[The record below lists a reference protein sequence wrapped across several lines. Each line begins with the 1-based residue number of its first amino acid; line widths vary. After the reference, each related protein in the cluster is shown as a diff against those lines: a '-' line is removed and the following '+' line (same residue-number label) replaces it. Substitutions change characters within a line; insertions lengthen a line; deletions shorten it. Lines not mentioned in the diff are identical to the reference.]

1 VVTLIQGVIFD
12 LGMTLVKF
20 NGDWDAVLEESWQ
33 SLADYLLENGYS
45 LDKDQF
51 VDSFRELF
59 GSRLYERTVDNIELP
74 TTELFHQVMA
84 QFGHTDLSEEITKQS
99 MERFYSVSENHWIPK
114 EGVNEILDGLEESG
128 LHLALIS
135 NAGDAPNVYRLLD
148 KGRLR
153 HYFNPLLVSAAEG
166 IRKPHVEL
174 FNKVLR
180 AWKMHPQQI
189 VMVGDN
195 LMEDILGAQN
205 AGIHQ
210 IWLKEHV
217 NTLENKGIA
226 DKIRP
231 EAIAA
236 SFQEIPDIIR
246 KMSMMGNGSS
256 YV

>member
-1 VVTLIQGVIFD
+1 LIQGVIFD
-12 LGMTLVKF
+12 LGMTLVQF
-20 NGDWDAVLEESWQ
+20 HGDWDAVLEESWQ
-33 SLADYLLENGYS
+33 LLAEYLLERGYS

-51 VDSFRELF
+51 VDSIRELF
-59 GSRLYERTVDNIELP
+59 GSRLYERAVDYIELP

-84 QFGHTDLSEEITKQS
+84 QFGYSDLPEELTRQS
-99 MERFYSVSENHWIPK
+99 MERFYSISEGHWIPK
-114 EGVNEILDGLEESG
+114 QGVNNVLDGLKESG

-135 NAGDAPNVYRLLD
+135 NAGDVPNVYRLLD

-153 HYFNPLLVSAAEG
+153 HYFNPLLISAAEG
-166 IRKPHVEL
+166 IRKPHIDL

-180 AWKMHPQQI
+180 AWNMHPERI

-217 NTLENKGIA
+217 DTMENEGIA

-236 SFQEIPDIIR
+236 TFQEIPDIIR
-246 KMSMMGNGSS
+246 KMSMKDDGTSH
-256 YV
+256 V